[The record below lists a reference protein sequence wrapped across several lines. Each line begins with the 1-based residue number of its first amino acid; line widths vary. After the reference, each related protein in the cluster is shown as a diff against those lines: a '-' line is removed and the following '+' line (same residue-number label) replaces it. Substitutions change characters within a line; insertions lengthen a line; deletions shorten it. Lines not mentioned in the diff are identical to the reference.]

1 MVLPKGSGSALNSA
15 WLVAVATRIIDNGF
29 MIDQREIHPSFP
41 QPEDQSQIIWRYMDS
56 DKFEWLLEHGRLFM
70 PTADNLG
77 DPREGST
84 PPGEIDWWA
93 EEYRRAVTEEQRSI
107 VAHNR
112 RFFAHF
118 AKGFRQR
125 YYISCWHM
133 NTHENYS
140 MWRCY
145 TKTKRAVAI
154 RTTYSTLNMI
164 LPRAALL
171 GVVRY
176 IDYSTD
182 RLPWGNLFEYI
193 MHKDMTFQYEAEARA
208 VVTAPFT
215 DELGL
220 QEFLQD
226 HYVLTAN
233 PSFRFYAPTINVAT
247 LIQGIVLHP
256 EASKT
261 YAAKVRKLCGAK
273 GLPVPIP
280 SRETAKPV
288 Y

>member
-1 MVLPKGSGSALNSA
+1 
-15 WLVAVATRIIDNGF
+15 
-29 MIDQREIHPSFP
+29 
-41 QPEDQSQIIWRYMDS
+41 MDS

-84 PPGEIDWWA
+84 PIGQIEWWD
-93 EEYRRAVTEEQRSI
+93 EEYRKAETDEHRSI
-107 VAHNR
+107 VTHNR
-112 RFFAHF
+112 QLFAHF
-118 AKGFRQR
+118 AKRFRSR
-125 YYISCWHM
+125 YYVSCWHM
-133 NTHENYS
+133 NSHENYS

-145 TKTKRAVAI
+145 TKTKRAVAV
-154 RTTYSTLNMI
+154 RTTY
-164 LPRAALL
+164 AALHIAL
-171 GVVRY
+171 PDAALMGVVRY
-176 IDYSTD
+176 IDYSKD

-193 MHKDMTFQYEAEARA
+193 MHKDLTFRYEAEVRA
-208 VVTAPFT
+208 IVTAPFT

-220 QEFLQD
+220 QEFLED

-233 PSFRFYAPTINVAT
+233 PSFRVYAPAVDVAT

-261 YAAKVRKLCGAK
+261 YAAKVRKLCTVK
-273 GLPVPIP
+273 GLPGPIP
-280 SRETAKPV
+280 SRETAEPV

>member
-1 MVLPKGSGSALNSA
+1 
-15 WLVAVATRIIDNGF
+15 
-29 MIDQREIHPSFP
+29 MIDPPGVHPSFP
-41 QPEDQSQIIWRYMDS
+41 QPDDHSQVIWRYMDS
-56 DKFEWLLEHGRLFM
+56 DKFEWLLDHGRLFM

-84 PPGEIDWWA
+84 PPGEIEWW
-93 EEYRRAVTEEQRSI
+93 ESEYKNAKTEEQRAT

-112 RFFAHF
+112 NFFAHF
-118 AKGFRQR
+118 AKSFRPR
-125 YYISCWHM
+125 YYVSCWHM
-133 NTHENYS
+133 NTHENYA

-154 RTTYSTLNMI
+154 RTTYSGLRRA
-164 LPRAALL
+164 LPVEALV
-171 GVVRY
+171 GIIRY

-182 RLPWGNLFEYI
+182 RLPWGNMFEYI
-193 MHKDMTFQYEAEARA
+193 MHKDTTFRYEAEVRA
-208 VVTAPFT
+208 IVTPPLN

-220 QEFLQD
+220 QKFLED
-226 HYVLTAN
+226 HFALAIN
-233 PSFRFYAPTINVAT
+233 PDFLVYAPKVDVTT
-247 LIQGIVLHP
+247 LIDGIVLHP

-261 YAAKVRKLCGAK
+261 YAAKVRKLCAAK
-273 GLPVPIP
+273 RLPDPTS

>member
-1 MVLPKGSGSALNSA
+1 
-15 WLVAVATRIIDNGF
+15 
-29 MIDQREIHPSFP
+29 MIDQADIHPSFP
-41 QPEDQSQIIWRYMDS
+41 QPDDYSQVIWRYMDS
-56 DKFEWLLEHGRLFM
+56 DKFEWMLENGRLFM

-84 PPGEIDWWA
+84 PLGEIEWWNQ
-93 EEYRRAVTEEQRSI
+93 EYKTAVTEEQRAT

-112 RFFAHF
+112 QFFAYF
-118 AKGFRQR
+118 AKNFRPR

-145 TKTKRAVAI
+145 TKSKRAVAI
-154 RTTYSTLNMI
+154 RTTYSALRKALPIATLMGLI
-164 LPRAALL
+164 
-171 GVVRY
+171 RY

-193 MHKDMTFQYEAEARA
+193 MHKDVTFRYEAEVRA
-208 VVTAPFT
+208 VVTLPPN

-220 QEFLQD
+220 QEFLKD
-226 HYVLTAN
+226 HFALATN
-233 PSFRFYAPTINVAT
+233 PNFRIYAPEIDVTT
-247 LIQGIVLHP
+247 LIDGIVLHP
-256 EASKT
+256 EASKR
-261 YAAKVRKLCGAK
+261 YAAKVRSLCAAK
-273 GLPVPIP
+273 GLPAPTL
-280 SRETAKPV
+280 SREVAEPV

>member
-1 MVLPKGSGSALNSA
+1 
-15 WLVAVATRIIDNGF
+15 
-29 MIDQREIHPSFP
+29 MIDQPEVHPSFP
-41 QPEDQSQIIWRYMDS
+41 QPDDQSQVLWRYIDS

-84 PPGEIDWWA
+84 PPGEIEWWTK
-93 EEYRRAVTEEQRSI
+93 EYINVATEEQRAT

-112 RFFAHF
+112 NFFALF
-118 AKGFRQR
+118 AQNFRPR
-125 YYISCWHM
+125 YYVSCWHM

-145 TKTKRAVAI
+145 TKTKSAVAI
-154 RTTYSTLNMI
+154 RTTYSALRKA
-164 LPRAALL
+164 LPVAALM
-171 GVVRY
+171 GIIRY

-193 MHKDMTFQYEAEARA
+193 MHKDITFRYEAEVRA
-208 VVTAPFT
+208 VVMLPPS

-220 QEFLQD
+220 QKFLED
-226 HYVLTAN
+226 HFALTAKPN
-233 PSFRFYAPTINVAT
+233 FRLYAPKVDVNT
-247 LIQGIVLHP
+247 LIDGIVLHP
-256 EASKT
+256 KASKNYT
-261 YAAKVRKLCGAK
+261 AKVRKLCAVQ
-273 GLPVPIP
+273 GLPEPKS
-280 SRETAKPV
+280 SRETTEPV

>member
-1 MVLPKGSGSALNSA
+1 
-15 WLVAVATRIIDNGF
+15 
-29 MIDQREIHPSFP
+29 MIDRPHIHPSFP
-41 QPEDQSQIIWRYMDS
+41 QPDDHLQVVWRYMDS

-84 PPGEIDWWA
+84 PPGGIEWWKQ
-93 EEYRRAVTEEQRSI
+93 EYENAATEEHRAT

-112 RFFAHF
+112 QFFAYF
-118 AKGFRQR
+118 AKNFRPH

-133 NTHENYS
+133 NKHENYS

-145 TKTKRAVAI
+145 TNTKRAVAI
-154 RTTYSTLNMI
+154 RTTYSSLRKA
-164 LPRAALL
+164 LPAAALM
-171 GVVRY
+171 GKIRY

-182 RLPWGNLFEYI
+182 RLPWGNIFEYI
-193 MHKDMTFQYEAEARA
+193 MHKDITFRYEAEMRA
-208 VVTAPFT
+208 VMTLPPN

-220 QEFLQD
+220 QEFLED
-226 HYVLTAN
+226 HFALTAN
-233 PSFRFYAPTINVAT
+233 PNFRVYAPKVDVTT
-247 LIQGIVLHP
+247 LIDGIVLHP

-261 YAAKVRKLCGAK
+261 YAARVRKLCAAH
-273 GLPVPIP
+273 GLATPTT
-280 SRETAKPV
+280 SRETTEPV

>member
-1 MVLPKGSGSALNSA
+1 
-15 WLVAVATRIIDNGF
+15 
-29 MIDQREIHPSFP
+29 MIDLLDVHPSFP
-41 QPEDQSQIIWRYMDS
+41 QPDDHSQVIWRYMDS

-84 PPGEIDWWA
+84 PPGEIEWW
-93 EEYRRAVTEEQRSI
+93 EQEYKNAVTDEQRAT

-112 RFFAHF
+112 NFFAHF
-118 AKGFRQR
+118 AQNFRPR
-125 YYISCWHM
+125 YYVSCWHM

-154 RTTYSTLNMI
+154 RTTYSALRKV
-164 LPRAALL
+164 LPVTALMGL
-171 GVVRY
+171 IRY

-182 RLPWGNLFEYI
+182 RLPWGNMFEYI
-193 MHKDMTFQYEAEARA
+193 MHKDITFRYETEVRA
-208 VVTAPFT
+208 VVTLPPN

-220 QEFLQD
+220 QKFLED
-226 HYVLTAN
+226 HFALTAN
-233 PSFRFYAPTINVAT
+233 ANFHLYAPKVDVTT
-247 LIQGIVLHP
+247 LIDGIVLHP

-261 YAAKVRKLCGAK
+261 YATKVRKLCAAK
-273 GLPVPIP
+273 GLPAPTS
-280 SRETAKPV
+280 SRETAEPV